1 MLKLFLN
8 ELISQGHCSMQLL
21 CLFVTDFTK
30 RLRFFYR
37 DSKICSRHVVIIDL
51 LMFRFTF
58 VVLFL
63 LSYFEIS
70 FAFSAL
76 TLMVGQQEGHQ
87 ACKNWVV
94 GCWHGC
100 LSGARCRL
108 ANGQLIPLPP
118 TVSCFAKIQIGF
130 ALLVPAHAGTSP
142 LVLNKGPLNARAK
155 RARAR
160 ARVCVCA
167 HVVFSNVLSLLFSD
181 NWSRI
186 KMPSFLQPAVS

>member
-51 LMFRFTF
+51 LMFRFKF

-63 LSYFEIS
+63 LSYFEIL

-76 TLMVGQQEGHQ
+76 TLMVGPQEGDQ
-87 ACKNWVV
+87 ACKK
-94 GCWHGC
+94 
-100 LSGARCRL
+100 LSGGVL
-108 ANGQLIPLPP
+108 AWLSVWSEVQTCKWPADSS
-118 TVSCFAKIQIGF
+118 TTHC
-130 ALLVPAHAGTSP
+130 LL
-142 LVLNKGPLNARAK
+142 LR
-155 RARAR
+155 
-160 ARVCVCA
+160 
-167 HVVFSNVLSLLFSD
+167 
-181 NWSRI
+181 
-186 KMPSFLQPAVS
+186 

>member
-1 MLKLFLN
+1 
-8 ELISQGHCSMQLL
+8 MQLL

-76 TLMVGQQEGHQ
+76 TLMVGRQEGHQ
-87 ACKNWVV
+87 ACKKTEWWGAGMVV
-94 GCWHGC
+94 C
-100 LSGARCRL
+100 LERGA
-108 ANGQLIPLPP
+108 
-118 TVSCFAKIQIGF
+118 
-130 ALLVPAHAGTSP
+130 
-142 LVLNKGPLNARAK
+142 
-155 RARAR
+155 
-160 ARVCVCA
+160 
-167 HVVFSNVLSLLFSD
+167 D
-181 NWSRI
+181 
-186 KMPSFLQPAVS
+186 LQMAS